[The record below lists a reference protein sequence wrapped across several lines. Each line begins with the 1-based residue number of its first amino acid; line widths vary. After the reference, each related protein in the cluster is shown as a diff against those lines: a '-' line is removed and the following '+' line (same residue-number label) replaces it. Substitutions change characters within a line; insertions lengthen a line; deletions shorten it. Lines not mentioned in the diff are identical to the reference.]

1 MQNKEVLHLVSDA
14 QKIQKLQTL
23 DFAVDQSAA
32 AKNVQQHKLLTPRF
46 VGALLSL
53 SLYLSFSSSLSLSLS
68 LPFCKNVQ

>member
-23 DFAVDQSAA
+23 DFAVEQSAA
-32 AKNVQQHKLLTPRF
+32 AKIVQQHKLLTPRF

-53 SLYLSFSSSLSLSLS
+53 SL
-68 LPFCKNVQ
+68 

>member
-23 DFAVDQSAA
+23 DFAVDQPAA

-53 SLYLSFSSSLSLSLS
+53 CLNLSFSFAPFLS
-68 LPFCKNVQ
+68 